1 MNNRVKYPRTFH
13 LPYSLTITDDDKRLP
28 SDDIFNGMTVV
39 VTEKRDGE
47 NTTVYPDGFIHARSL
62 DRCKHPWQ
70 TWMKKY
76 VQSWC
81 RDIPDGWRICG
92 ENLYPCHS
100 ISYKF
105 NDESE
110 FFQVFGV
117 YDDNN
122 ICLDWNTVC
131 DTCEIIGIS
140 HVPVIY
146 IGKYEKETILGE
158 FKKYQENQENEVEG
172 FVVRNA
178 SSFSYDE
185 FSKNVGKYVRAN
197 HVQTDEHWTKNWKP
211 NEIVNKE
218 K

>member
-1 MNNRVKYPRTFH
+1 MKVRTKYPRTYH
-13 LPYSLTITDDDKRLP
+13 LPYSLTITEDDKRLP

-47 NTTVYPDGFIHARSL
+47 NTTIYPDGFVHARSL
-62 DRCKHPWQ
+62 DGCKYPWQ
-70 TWMKKY
+70 TWLKKY

-81 RDIPDGWRICG
+81 WDIPEGHRVCG
-92 ENLYPCHS
+92 ENLYPQHS

-105 NDESE
+105 KDESE

-117 YDDNN
+117 YDSENN
-122 ICLDWNTVC
+122 CLSWDDLC
-131 DTCEIIGIS
+131 DFCDLLGIRN
-140 HVPVIY
+140 VPVIY
-146 IGKYEKETILGE
+146 RGEYDKERILKAFNEYQGKH
-158 FKKYQENQENEVEG
+158 ENEVEG

-178 SSFSYDE
+178 NSFPYAE

-197 HVQTDEHWTKNWKP
+197 HVQTDEHWTRNWKP
-211 NEIVNKE
+211 NEIINKE